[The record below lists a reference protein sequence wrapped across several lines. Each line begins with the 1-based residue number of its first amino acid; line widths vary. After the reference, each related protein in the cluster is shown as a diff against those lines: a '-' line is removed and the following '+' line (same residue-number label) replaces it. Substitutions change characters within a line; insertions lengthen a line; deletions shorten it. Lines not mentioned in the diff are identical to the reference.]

1 MNINQISIK
10 QRNGGISL
18 IIKSLLVKFV
28 QFFIKLRRP
37 KTTKTQKITTINLE
51 RQKTTSKISQRVLP
65 DVQIKQVEHKQ
76 QQKTITSF
84 TEQIPEPVT
93 EFSPAVIPVSVNHMS
108 ELKPG
113 YLWDTCSIMNTE
125 DYPEILKYGHDI
137 KNKLYNG
144 PMYVLTLSN
153 YEYANK
159 KCPKDYNEK
168 IIDRGFTGK
177 PRDLHSTLLKL
188 SKSLQ
193 VPIKLVNVKNSLEI
207 KQLQKKLLP
216 ELDKFGLH
224 PGDSTFLAFT
234 ILTKSTLITSDDRL
248 LFSSVHA
255 LCPKPIDFQKFLEKI
270 MQPSPI
276 TVVLRERRNY
286 YKNHYNPR
294 WKKR

>member
-1 MNINQISIK
+1 MTF
-10 QRNGGISL
+10 
-18 IIKSLLVKFV
+18 KSLLEKLIR
-28 QFFIKLRRP
+28 FFIKPRRP
-37 KTTKTQKITTINLE
+37 KTTKTQKTITIKLN
-51 RQKTTSKISQRVLP
+51 KTSSSNRISQRVLP
-65 DVQIKQVEHKQ
+65 DVQIKQVERKQ

-93 EFSPAVIPVSVNHMS
+93 EISPDVIRVSVKHIS

-113 YLWDTCSIMNTE
+113 YLWDTCSIATTE
-125 DYPEILKYGHDI
+125 DYQEILQHGRDI
-137 KNKLYNG
+137 RNKLYNG

-159 KCPKDYNEK
+159 KCPANYKEK

-193 VPIKLVNVKNSLEI
+193 VPIIQINVKNSLEI
-207 KQLQKKLLP
+207 KQLEKKLLP
-216 ELDKFGLH
+216 ELRKFGLH

-234 ILTKSTLITSDDRL
+234 ILTKSTMITSDDRL

-255 LCPKPIDFQKFLEKI
+255 QCPKPIDFQKFLEKI

-286 YKNHYNPR
+286 YKNHNKFFREKYPG

>member
-10 QRNGGISL
+10 QRNGGIRL
-18 IIKSLLVKFV
+18 TIKSLLEKLI
-28 QFFIKLRRP
+28 QFFINPRRP
-37 KTTKTQKITTINLE
+37 KTTKTQKTTTIKLN
-51 RQKTTSKISQRVLP
+51 KTPSSNRISQRVLP

-93 EFSPAVIPVSVNHMS
+93 EFSPAVIRVPYNRIS

-125 DYPEILKYGHDI
+125 DYTEILKYGHDI

-144 PMYVLTLSN
+144 PMYVLTLSE
-153 YEYANK
+153 YEYADK
-159 KCPKDYNEK
+159 KCPKDHDEK
-168 IIDRGFTGK
+168 VIDKEFTGK

-193 VPIKLVNVKNSLEI
+193 VPIYLVKVRNSPEI
-207 KQLQKKLLP
+207 KQLEKKLLP
-216 ELDKFGLH
+216 ELRKFGLH
-224 PGDSTFLAFT
+224 PGDSTFLAFAQ
-234 ILTKSTLITSDDRL
+234 LTKSTLITSDDRL
-248 LFSSVHA
+248 LFSIVHA
-255 LCPKPIDFQKFLEKI
+255 QCTKPIDFNDFLEKI

-286 YKNHYNPR
+286 YKNHNNPR
-294 WKKR
+294 YRK